1 MASQSVVVFFWIL
14 GKRCSQVCFH
24 EGKMQLDKCSRAWDF
39 GAGNSWL
46 GNSYHNMETCH
57 CPALLQIYPS
67 LVLVGNLW
75 QLLAI
80 YVDSV
85 NWVLI
90 QVFDAG
96 VRLDGNSKS
105 PHKDQHF
112 FYQVLQ
118 RKEKTG
124 DVRSQADSLTLE
136 GAVSDPLCILTSS
149 AAWGP
154 MILYIFAS
162 FPDLQLAHISTLLGK
177 DSLTFFLFEATAILI
192 MSNL

>member
-1 MASQSVVVFFWIL
+1 MLLYMASQSVLVFFWIL

-46 GNSYHNMETCH
+46 GNSYHNIETCH

-75 QLLAI
+75 QLLDI

-112 FYQVLQ
+112 FIRCSKERRRLGMLEARLIVLSLKELYQI
-118 RKEKTG
+118 
-124 DVRSQADSLTLE
+124 
-136 GAVSDPLCILTSS
+136 LCV
-149 AAWGP
+149 
-154 MILYIFAS
+154 F
-162 FPDLQLAHISTLLGK
+162 
-177 DSLTFFLFEATAILI
+177 
-192 MSNL
+192 